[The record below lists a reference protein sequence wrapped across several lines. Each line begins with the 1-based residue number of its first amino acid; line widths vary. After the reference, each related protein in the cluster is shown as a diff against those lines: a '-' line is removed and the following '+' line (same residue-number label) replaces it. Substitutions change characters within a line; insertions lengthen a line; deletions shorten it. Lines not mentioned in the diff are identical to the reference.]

1 MKLTPE
7 KKLER
12 KLYSHLNKAI
22 REYHLIEDDDK
33 ILIGLS
39 GGKDSLALVK
49 LLGQRSRVSR
59 PSFKVI
65 ALHVRM
71 KEISYESNTE
81 YLETF
86 CKENGVEFVCEET
99 SIGYEFEEEKDES
112 QKEKDRNLKEKDG
125 SLMKSS
131 ENQNGK
137 DRKTKTPCF
146 LCSWNR
152 RKTLFETAQRLGCNK
167 IALGH
172 HRDDI
177 IHTTMLNLF
186 FQGQFSTMPAMLKMK
201 KMPVTIIRP
210 MCLIDEADISEF
222 STNLEFKKQVKLC
235 PHEHESNR
243 TTMADLFKQIE
254 EINPEARYCVMHA
267 LEAENKLIEI

>member
-12 KLYSHLNKAI
+12 KLYSHLNKAM
-22 REYHLIEDDDK
+22 REYHLIEDGDK

-49 LLGQRSRVSR
+49 LLGQRARVSR
-59 PSFKVI
+59 PDFTVI
-65 ALHVRM
+65 ALHVRI
-71 KEISYESNTE
+71 KEISYESSTD
-81 YLETF
+81 YLENF

-99 SIGYEFEEEKDES
+99 SICYDFEENS
-112 QKEKDRNLKEKDG
+112 QKVSN
-125 SLMKSS
+125 
-131 ENQNGK
+131 
-137 DRKTKTPCF
+137 RKTKTPCF

-201 KMPVTIIRP
+201 KMPITIIRP
-210 MCLIDEADISEF
+210 LCMIDETD
-222 STNLEFKKQVKLC
+222 LEEYAGINDFQKQVKLC

-243 TTMADLFKQIE
+243 TTMTEIFKQIE
-254 EINPEARYCVMHA
+254 NIYPEARYCVMHA
-267 LEAENKLIEI
+267 LETENKLIEL

>member
-1 MKLTPE
+1 MKLTLE

-12 KLYSHLNKAI
+12 KLYSHLNKAM
-22 REYHLIEDDDK
+22 REYHLIEDGDK

-49 LLGQRSRVSR
+49 LLGQRAKISR
-59 PSFKVI
+59 PSFNVI

-81 YLETF
+81 YLESF
-86 CKENGVEFVCEET
+86 CKQNGVEFVCKEA
-99 SIGYEFEEEKDES
+99 SIGYDF
-112 QKEKDRNLKEKDG
+112 
-125 SLMKSS
+125 SS
-131 ENQNGK
+131 ENEN
-137 DRKTKTPCF
+137 RKTKTPCF

-152 RKTLFETAQRLGCNK
+152 RKTLFETAQSLGCNK

-177 IHTTMLNLF
+177 VHTTMLNLF
-186 FQGQFSTMPAMLKMK
+186 FQGQFSTMPAMLKMN
-201 KMPVTIIRP
+201 KMPITIIRP
-210 MCLIDEADISEF
+210 LCLMDEVDLKEF
-222 STNLEFKKQVKLC
+222 ALNNDFKKQEKLC

-243 TTMADLFKQIE
+243 TIIANIFKQIE
-254 EINPEARYCVMHA
+254 ELNPEARYCVMHA
-267 LEAENKLIEI
+267 LKTENKLIEI